1 MTAIKTTDQGPR
13 VVSLGCRLNTYESEV
28 MRSHARA
35 AGLNDAII
43 VNTCAVTKEAERQ
56 GRQTLRRMR
65 RENPSAHIVATGCA
79 VQLNPDRYTD
89 MPEVDRVLG
98 NEHKMKAE
106 SFLPALENRAL
117 VSDIMSVRETA
128 VHLVEGFDG
137 RARAFVQVQQGCDHR
152 CTFCIIPF
160 ARGNNRSVP
169 MGRIAQEV
177 RGLVEAGYREV
188 VVTGVDITGY
198 GSDLPGAPT
207 LGQMVRRLLTAVP
220 ELPRLRLS
228 SLDPAEVDDDIFQ
241 LIANEPRVLPHFHI
255 SAQAGDDMVLKRMK
269 RRHLRSDIIS
279 FCDRVR
285 ALRPDAV
292 FGADLIAGFPT
303 ETESMFENTL
313 RLIDDAELTY
323 LHVFPYSIRP
333 GTPAAS
339 MPQVNTAV
347 IKARASL
354 LREKGKVALLKF
366 LNARVGTE
374 SNVLMETPGMGRC
387 THFAPINFDTPGE
400 TGTIVKARI
409 AGIADTILKG
419 EVIA

>member
-1 MTAIKTTDQGPR
+1 
-13 VVSLGCRLNTYESEV
+13 
-28 MRSHARA
+28 
-35 AGLNDAII
+35 
-43 VNTCAVTKEAERQ
+43 
-56 GRQTLRRMR
+56 
-65 RENPSAHIVATGCA
+65 
-79 VQLNPDRYTD
+79 
-89 MPEVDRVLG
+89 
-98 NEHKMKAE
+98 
-106 SFLPALENRAL
+106 
-117 VSDIMSVRETA
+117 
-128 VHLVEGFDG
+128 
-137 RARAFVQVQQGCDHR
+137 
-152 CTFCIIPF
+152 
-160 ARGNNRSVP
+160 

-198 GSDLPGAPT
+198 GSDLPGSPT
-207 LGQMVRRLLTAVP
+207 LGQMVRRLLMAVP

-228 SLDPAEVDDDIFQ
+228 SLDPAEVDDDILQ

-285 ALRPDAV
+285 AQRPDAV

-313 RLIDDAELTY
+313 RLIDDADLTY

-400 TGTIVKARI
+400 AGTIVKARI